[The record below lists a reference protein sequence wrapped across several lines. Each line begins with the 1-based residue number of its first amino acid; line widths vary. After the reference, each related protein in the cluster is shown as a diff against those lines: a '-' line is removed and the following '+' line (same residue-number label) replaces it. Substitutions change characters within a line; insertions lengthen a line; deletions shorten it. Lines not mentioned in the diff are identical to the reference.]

1 MGYVYADIEL
11 TNEEDVVLH
20 RRGLMPESGIKKVT
34 CRALVDSGAWDLV
47 INEAVQQ
54 VLDLPVIERR
64 PVELADESVVDVDV
78 VGPLQVRFENRTT
91 IANAIVL
98 PGTSG
103 VLLGA
108 YPMEGLDVI
117 IDPKQERLLV
127 NPPWPNNPKAQIRSV
142 KQVTLSI

>member
-11 TNEEDVVLH
+11 TNEEHVVLH
-20 RRGLMPESGIKKVT
+20 RHGWLPESGIKRVT
-34 CRALVDSGAWDLV
+34 YRALVNSGAWDLV

-54 VLDLPVIERR
+54 QLNLPVIERR
-64 PVELADESVVDVDV
+64 PVEMADETLVEVDV
-78 VGPLQVRFENRTT
+78 VGPIHVRFESRTT

-98 PGTSG
+98 PGTSE

-127 NPPWPNNPKAQIRSV
+127 NPPWPNPKAHIRSI
-142 KQVTLSI
+142 KQVSLSI